1 MRFVRRVNRGLE
13 QDRVYNGEDKPERG
27 GAEML
32 FELLDSGAELHV
44 CIDVKSGG
52 WPVYTPYP
60 I

>member
-1 MRFVRRVNRGLE
+1 LE